1 MNLDDSSLRADD
13 EDRRPLFILASGSPQ
28 RRTLLLE
35 AGYRIRVIVPRPH
48 AECGICSRE
57 TPPELVARLARQKAA
72 DVAEQLQDTPTAAQG
87 IIACDTV
94 ASCAG
99 QILGKPTGPEHARRM
114 LELLSGQ
121 EHHVY
126 SGLCV
131 WPLPGGSPVV
141 DVARTTL
148 RMDPLTA
155 DQLDEY
161 LASGLWEGKA
171 GAFGYQ
177 DRVGWLTVIEGSESN
192 VIGLPLEL
200 LAETVRRAGW
210 PVPIVPPKNRE
221 K

>member
-1 MNLDDSSLRADD
+1 MADRSPRAD
-13 EDRRPLFILASGSPQ
+13 EGETPPLLILASGSPQ
-28 RRTLLLE
+28 RRALLDE
-35 AGYRIRVIVPRPH
+35 AGYRIQVIAPRPH
-48 AECGICSRE
+48 AECGVCSRE

-72 DVAEQLQDTPTAAQG
+72 DVADQLSGDSTSALG

-99 QILGKPTGPEHARRM
+99 QILGKPTGQDHARWM

-126 SGLCV
+126 SGLCL
-131 WPLPGGSPVV
+131 WPLPGGSPRVE
-141 DVARTTL
+141 VARTVL
-148 RMDPLTA
+148 RMDPLTPN
-155 DQLDEY
+155 QIDEY

-177 DRVGWLTVIEGSESN
+177 DRVGWLHVIEGSESN

-200 LAETVRRAGW
+200 LAEMVERAGW
-210 PVPIVPPKNRE
+210 RRPIGPSENRE